1 MASTHDFAA
10 LLRRHADASPEDA
23 VRALLSAF
31 LDDAPRLRSWLIAHD
46 TVSLRRIA
54 RDDAAWTRLTR
65 DARKHRAKTPDAIR
79 RDYARRLVTH
89 ALRLYDC
96 TPSRRRKARIIAAA
110 FGAQALA
117 EETPRDTVLLTQV
130 DLAARLHIGEAA
142 MRNWLQ
148 IAKDE
153 GVIREV
159 ARARDGRRRF
169 VLRKWPTW
177 HKPTE
182 VERRATESI
191 LAGRPNE
198 VAQWILS
205 VTHPAWGYS
214 PKPVAAEGARTPPYL
229 NHTLWERRVLVSAG
243 ILAMRGDWAAREI
256 ALAEYP
262 ADLDLQVD
270 ALARFEV
277 AWARREADA
286 AARAKSAADDQ
297 KVRKA
302 LRGLAWPPEPDGLAA
317 WTEKARLTL
326 AQYPVPDDLVTP
338 FDAKLR
344 RELSRLFP
352 DEVEQTLTSLRED
365 IFDDHQHAVH

>member
-1 MASTHDFAA
+1 MATTHDFAA

-23 VRALLSAF
+23 VRALLASF
-31 LDDAPRLRSWLIAHD
+31 LKDAPRLRSWLIAHD
-46 TVSLRRIA
+46 TVSLRQIA
-54 RDDAAWTRLTR
+54 RDDAAWPRLTQA
-65 DARKHRAKTPDAIR
+65 ARKHRSKTPDAIR
-79 RDYARRLVTH
+79 RDYAQRLVTH
-89 ALRLYDC
+89 ALRSYDC
-96 TPSRRRKARIIAAA
+96 APSQSRKARIIAAA

-130 DLAARLHIGEAA
+130 DLAARLHIGDAALRKWLTIAEA
-142 MRNWLQ
+142 Q
-148 IAKDE
+148 

-169 VLRKWPTW
+169 VLRKWPTA

-182 VERRATESI
+182 VERRASESI

-214 PKPVAAEGARTPPYL
+214 PKPIVAEGESTPPYL
-229 NHTLWERRVLVSAG
+229 NHHLWERNVLKAAG
-243 ILAMRGDWAAREI
+243 ILRTRGDRAARET

-262 ADLDLQVD
+262 ADLDLRFD
-270 ALARFEV
+270 AFARFEV

-286 AARAKSAADDQ
+286 AARARSAADDQ

-302 LRGLAWPPEPDGLAA
+302 LRGLAWPPESDGLAA
-317 WTEKARLTL
+317 WSAQARMTL

-338 FDAKLR
+338 FNAKLR

-352 DEVEQTLTSLRED
+352 DEVEHTLASLRED
-365 IFDDHQHAVH
+365 IFDDHQYAVH